1 MDIKETLLDDYS
13 KTGSSLIAC
22 YIGDNAARFR
32 ELMSLVTGTD
42 DTLSRRAA
50 WTMSH
55 CCESHPQLISP
66 WLPELLEH
74 ISNPE
79 THSALKRNT
88 LRALQYIELPEK
100 LTGHIFNLCYNFVND
115 PDETAAVR
123 AYSITILTE
132 ISKSEPELASEVA
145 LLIRQHLP
153 HSPGSYKARARKA
166 LSDLEKLQKK

>member
-1 MDIKETLLDDYS
+1 MNIKETLLDDYS

-22 YIGDNAARFR
+22 YIGDNAGRFR
-32 ELMSLVTGTD
+32 ELMSLVTGAD
-42 DTLSRRAA
+42 ETLSRRAA

-55 CCESHPQLISP
+55 CCESHPELISP
-66 WLPELLEH
+66 YLPELLEQ

-88 LRALQYIELPEK
+88 LRTLQNIEFPEN

-123 AYSITILTE
+123 AYSITVLTE
-132 ISKSEPELASEVA
+132 ICKSEPGLATEVA

-153 HSPGSYKARARKA
+153 HSPGSYKSRARIT
-166 LSDLEKLQKK
+166 LSVLEKLQK